1 MNVIESFKEIFVDIV
16 KYILEM
22 LRNIFFGFI
31 NFVTEN
37 KIGVIAVAPIITGVS
52 VLLIWHYI
60 IKNDNKIKRNCILI
74 YIVEYIISLLFC
86 KKIIEFVNGY
96 LIDGKITEFT
106 YYMLGVIGVVLFI
119 IITTVVY
126 ILIIIMLG
134 YDDEI

>member
-37 KIGVIAVAPIITGVS
+37 KIGVIAVAPIITGVR